1 MLQFQL
7 TAEFV
12 DELKVWIEKNYF
24 SQVTST
30 LDTMYAVDIAELF
43 EELSSEE
50 CKYCLGHLDDEK
62 SVEVLA
68 QLETE
73 KREKLLLTYEPI
85 EIAQHFIANL
95 NSDDAVDILNE
106 LPKDFSEAIISHV
119 TDLEYSIQLV
129 SLLHHDDDTAG
140 GLMAKELIKVNLN
153 WNLAQC
159 TDEIRKQAE
168 NVQKVNDI
176 YVVDDQDI
184 LLGIVPLKKIL
195 LERAQTKVSEI
206 FDSNV
211 IFTTVQTRGEE
222 VANIMSKYDLD
233 ALPIVD
239 NLKRLIG
246 LVTIDDVM
254 DFVKEESDKDYQLLS
269 GISEN
274 VESTDKVW
282 VLSRARLPWLIIG
295 LGGGLM
301 NSFVIKGF
309 EGELVA
315 NLQLALFMPL
325 VAAMGGNAGVQSSS
339 IIVQGLAN
347 DTLDTTNLYRRLAKE
362 FSVALINALICSG
375 LLLSYS
381 AIVGNPM
388 YIAKVVSIALLSVI
402 IFASIL
408 GTFIPLIL
416 EKFKIDPAL
425 ATGPFIT
432 TTNDLVGLFLY
443 FSLAH
448 WLL

>member
-1 MLQFQL
+1 MVQFQL
-7 TAEFV
+7 SESDVQDIKTLISN
-12 DELKVWIEKNYF
+12 ELLADLSELLEKF
-24 SQVTST
+24 FP
-30 LDTMYAVDIAELF
+30 ADIAEIFDKLNI
-43 EELSSEE
+43 EE
-50 CKYCLGHLDDEK
+50 CKFCLDCLTDDIAVK
-62 SVEVLA
+62 VLA
-68 QLETE
+68 ELEHD
-73 KREKLLLTYEPI
+73 KREKLLVAYSPK
-85 EIAQHFIANL
+85 EIASRFIENL

-106 LPKDFSEAIISHV
+106 LPKNFSEEIISYV

-140 GLMAKELIKVNLN
+140 GLMAKELIKVNIN

-159 TDEIRKQAE
+159 TEEIRKQAE
-168 NVQKVNDI
+168 NVSKVNDI
-176 YVVDDQDI
+176 YVVDNQDG

-195 LERAQTKVSEI
+195 LNKAETRVSEI
-206 FDSNV
+206 FESNV
-211 IFTTVQTRGEE
+211 LYAHVHTRGEE
-222 VANIMSKYDLD
+222 VASIMSKYDLES
-233 ALPIVD
+233 LPIVD
-239 NLKRLIG
+239 SLNRLIG
-246 LVTIDDVM
+246 LVTIDDVI
-254 DFVKEESDKDYQLLS
+254 DFVKDEADRDYQLLS

-282 VLSRARLPWLIIG
+282 ILSRARLPWLIIG

-301 NSFVIKGF
+301 NSVVIKGF
-309 EGELVA
+309 EGQLNI

-347 DTLDTTNLYRRLAKE
+347 DTLDKKNVFSRMAKE
-362 FSVALINALICSG
+362 FSVALINGLICSI
-375 LLLSYS
+375 LLLLYTL
-381 AIVGNPM
+381 IIGNPLD
-388 YIAKVVSIALLSVI
+388 IAKVVSVALLSVI

-443 FSLAH
+443 FTLAR
-448 WLL
+448 LML

>member
-1 MLQFQL
+1 MSQFQL
-7 TAEFV
+7 TDTFV
-12 DELKVWIEKNYF
+12 EELKSWISRDLYA
-24 SQVTST
+24 SATAT
-30 LDTMYAVDIAELF
+30 LNRLYAVDIAELF
-43 EELSSEE
+43 DELSLTE
-50 CKYCLGHLDDEK
+50 CKYCLDHLSDDK
-62 SVEVLA
+62 AVEVLA
-68 QLETE
+68 ELEHE
-73 KREKLLLTYEPI
+73 IRENILLTYTPK
-85 EIAQHFIANL
+85 EIATRFIVNL

-106 LPKDFSEAIISHV
+106 LPKNLSQEIISYV

-129 SLLHHDDDTAG
+129 SLLHHDEDTAG

-159 TDEIRKQAE
+159 TEEIRKQAE
-168 NVQKVNDI
+168 NVSKVNAI
-176 YVVDDQDI
+176 YVVDDHDT

-195 LERAQTKVSEI
+195 LEKAQTKVSEI

-211 IFTTVQTRGEE
+211 IFADVYTRGEE
-222 VANIMSKYDLD
+222 VASIMSKYDLD

-239 NLKRLIG
+239 SLKRLIG
-246 LVTIDDVM
+246 LITIDDVI
-254 DFVKEESDKDYQLLS
+254 DFVKEEADKDYQLLS

-309 EGELVA
+309 ENQLA
-315 NLQLALFMPL
+315 TNLQLALFMPL

-347 DTLDTTNLYRRLAKE
+347 DSLDTKNFLPRLAKE
-362 FSVALINALICSG
+362 FSVALLNGLICSG
-375 LLLSYS
+375 LLLAYS
-381 AIVGNPM
+381 AAIGNPLD
-388 YIAKVVSIALLSVI
+388 IARVVSIALLSVI

-408 GTFIPLIL
+408 GTLIPLVL
-416 EKFKIDPAL
+416 ERFKIDPAL

-443 FSLAH
+443 FTIASLM
-448 WLL
+448 L

>member
-1 MLQFQL
+1 MVQFQL
-7 TAEFV
+7 TDTFV
-12 DELKVWIEKNYF
+12 QELKNGISDNLYA
-24 SQVTST
+24 SVTAT
-30 LDTMYAVDIAELF
+30 LSGIFPVDIAELF
-43 EELSSEE
+43 DELTITE
-50 CKYCLGHLDDEK
+50 CKYCLDYLPNDK
-62 SVEVLA
+62 AVEVLA
-68 QLETE
+68 ELEPE
-73 KREKLLLTYEPI
+73 KREKLLMEYSPK
-85 EIAQHFIANL
+85 EIAHRFIENL

-106 LPKDFSEAIISHV
+106 LPKDLSEEIISYV
-119 TDLEYSIQLV
+119 TDLEISIQLV

-159 TDEIRKQAE
+159 TEEIRKQAE
-168 NVQKVNDI
+168 NVTKVNDI
-176 YVVDDQDI
+176 YVVDDHDT
-184 LLGIVPLKKIL
+184 LLGIVSLKKIV
-195 LERAQTKVSEI
+195 LERAQTKVSQI
-206 FDSNV
+206 YDSNV
-211 IFTTVQTRGEE
+211 LYANVHTRGEE
-222 VANIMSKYDLD
+222 VANMMSKYDLE

-239 NLKRLIG
+239 SLKRLIG
-246 LVTIDDVM
+246 LVTIDDVI
-254 DFVKEESDKDYQLLS
+254 DFVKEEADRDYQLLS

-274 VESTDKVW
+274 VESTDKIW

-301 NSFVIKGF
+301 NSLVIKGF
-309 EGELVA
+309 EGQLNT

-347 DTLDTTNLYRRLAKE
+347 DTLDTKNFLPRLGKE
-362 FSVALINALICSG
+362 FSVALLNGLICSG
-375 LLLSYS
+375 LLLAYT
-381 AIVGNPM
+381 AIIGNPLD
-388 YIAKVVSIALLSVI
+388 IAQVVSIALLSVI

-416 EKFKIDPAL
+416 ERFKIDPAL

-443 FSLAH
+443 FTIAKLI
-448 WLL
+448 L